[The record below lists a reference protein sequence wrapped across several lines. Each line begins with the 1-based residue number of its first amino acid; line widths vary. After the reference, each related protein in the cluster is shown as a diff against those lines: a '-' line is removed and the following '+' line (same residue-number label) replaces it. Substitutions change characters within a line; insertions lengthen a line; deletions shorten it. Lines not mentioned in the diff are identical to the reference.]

1 MTSTSPPHP
10 QVSRPEEEMRR
21 GWIWVNDFGS
31 DWTSLHVASRVTKM
45 PVGTG
50 ETVKKKKKAE

>member
-50 ETVKKKKKAE
+50 KQDTLP